1 MVGKFIG
8 SLFGAVASS
17 NSHAEQGPAPVLDQ
31 NVTDLG
37 TSGVSLDALR
47 IEIRRSGGE
56 LPTLIYSQFRQ
67 IDDLLAPLVAHM
79 QQTDASTEQV
89 VLAGAIISDYLPTS
103 LRTYLMLPKS
113 SRVGGSRETTTL
125 LAQLATLHSTV
136 LNLNQQVRSGAA
148 TELAIH
154 GRFLQDKFDLGSL
167 HLEGQQ
173 WRQ

>member
-8 SLFGAVASS
+8 SLFGAAAAR
-17 NSHAEQGPAPVLDQ
+17 NSDADQGPAPVLDQ
-31 NVTDLG
+31 NVMDLD
-37 TSGVSLDALR
+37 TSRASLDALR
-47 IEIRRSGGE
+47 IEFRRAGRE

-79 QQTDASTEQV
+79 QQAGASTEQV
-89 VLAGAIISDYLPTS
+89 VLAGAIIGDYLPTS

-113 SRVGGSRETTTL
+113 SRVDSSRETTTL

-167 HLEGQQ
+167 HLEGS
-173 WRQ
+173 